1 MRFSFLVL
9 LIIVFVTSSCSRS
22 VNDPCENKNPVSEFI
37 IDTNKLICFESIDS
51 YDLNYIAK
59 EKLVINARLFMPKD
73 KQEIYNAIVLTHGSG
88 GIRRYHQKYVE
99 LLTNMGY
106 VVFQIDHY
114 AARRIK
120 YDKTFSKVS
129 GLTFMND
136 AYSALNLIKKN
147 KKINNVGYLGWSQG
161 GVGPILSHFEFINE
175 LIPTDYRF
183 QAAAAIYP
191 YCGFTFPDNFKTKT
205 PLLII
210 TGADDDLTPEAAC
223 RNIYSKFFKNG
234 DDKIS
239 FISMKEAR
247 HGFDNPFLYF
257 GITFDKLPNLKIIN
271 DECTLT
277 INNKGEIKN
286 LKGVVINTPQI
297 SEFFL
302 NKCSFKGVRVE
313 YNAEA
318 TKKTLKHIEM
328 FFLKK
333 LATK

>member
-1 MRFSFLVL
+1 MRPSFFVL
-9 LIIVFVTSSCSRS
+9 IAIIFFTTSCSRD
-22 VNDPCENKNPVSEFI
+22 VNDPCENKNPMLEITVEA
-37 IDTNKLICFESIDS
+37 DKLVCFESVDS
-51 YDLNYIAK
+51 YDLDYKGK
-59 EKLVINARLFMPKD
+59 EKIIINGRLYTPKNKNKFYDAVI
-73 KQEIYNAIVLTHGSG
+73 LTHGSG

-99 LLTNMGY
+99 LLTEMGY

-136 AYSALNLIKKN
+136 AYSALNILKKN
-147 KKINNVGYLGWSQG
+147 KNIKNVGYLGWSQG
-161 GVGPILSHFEFINE
+161 GVGPILSHFEFINQ

-183 QAAAAIYP
+183 QAAVAIYP
-191 YCGFTFPDNFKTKT
+191 YCGFTFPDNTETQT
-205 PLLII
+205 PLLMI

-223 RNIYSKFFKNG
+223 RNIYSKFLR
-234 DDKIS
+234 DDRKINFMS
-239 FISMKEAR
+239 IKGAR

-277 INNKGEIKN
+277 INNNGEIEN
-286 LKGVVINTPQI
+286 LKGVVINTPEI

-302 NKCSFKGVRVE
+302 NKCSYKGVTVK
-313 YNAEA
+313 YNSKA
-318 TKKTLKHIEM
+318 TEKTLNKIET
-328 FFLKK
+328 FFRRNLSDE
-333 LATK
+333 